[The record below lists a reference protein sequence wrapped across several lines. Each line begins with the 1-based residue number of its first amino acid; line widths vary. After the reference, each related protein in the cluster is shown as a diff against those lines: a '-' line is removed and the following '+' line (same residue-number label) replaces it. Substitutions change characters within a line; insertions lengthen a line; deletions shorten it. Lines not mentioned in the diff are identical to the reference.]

1 MPFGAIWE
9 THVSPASWRDNVL
22 HDFLEGDNLPQHRS
36 CHCSGTLQTDP
47 LDLATGVCSRSSSHG
62 IVIALST
69 SYLERTGR
77 VSMRSLRHSSR
88 CFILLCASTISLP
101 VWVSSCNGGQGP
113 EASPME
119 SNRQA
124 ERNRMVDQYII
135 PHGVK
140 DPAVVA
146 AMRHVP
152 RHRFVPGEYSLFAY
166 VDGPLPIGH
175 GQTISQPSLVAEMT
189 EHLKPNKTDKVL
201 EIGTGSGYQ
210 AAILAELVDKVLSV
224 EIVEPLARQAEQ
236 TLGELGYKNVRV
248 RAGDGYQGWPE
259 EAPFDAIIV
268 TAAPDHVPQPLLD
281 QLAVGGRLILPVGR
295 DIQTLELH
303 RRTGTGYERKIITLV
318 RFVPLVRPGDN
329 K

>member
-1 MPFGAIWE
+1 
-9 THVSPASWRDNVL
+9 
-22 HDFLEGDNLPQHRS
+22 
-36 CHCSGTLQTDP
+36 
-47 LDLATGVCSRSSSHG
+47 
-62 IVIALST
+62 
-69 SYLERTGR
+69 
-77 VSMRSLRHSSR
+77 
-88 CFILLCASTISLP
+88 
-101 VWVSSCNGGQGP
+101 
-113 EASPME
+113 ME

-303 RRTGTGYERKIITLV
+303 RRTETGYERKIITLV

>member
-1 MPFGAIWE
+1 
-9 THVSPASWRDNVL
+9 
-22 HDFLEGDNLPQHRS
+22 
-36 CHCSGTLQTDP
+36 
-47 LDLATGVCSRSSSHG
+47 
-62 IVIALST
+62 
-69 SYLERTGR
+69 
-77 VSMRSLRHSSR
+77 
-88 CFILLCASTISLP
+88 
-101 VWVSSCNGGQGP
+101 
-113 EASPME
+113 ME

-124 ERNRMVDQYII
+124 ERNRMVDQYIV

-189 EHLKPNKTDKVL
+189 EQLKPKKTDKVL

-303 RRTGTGYERKIITLV
+303 RRTETGYERKIITLV
-318 RFVPLVRPGDN
+318 RFVPLVRPGAN